1 MKLINVKQ
9 IKQICHEANKQ
20 ISKEALEAL
29 NVRVANILES
39 AIRTSGRFTRI
50 TPIEINLSK

>member
-1 MKLINVKQ
+1 MNLINVKQ
-9 IKQICHEANKQ
+9 IKQICHESNKQ

-29 NVRVANILES
+29 NVRVVSILDS

-50 TPIEINLSK
+50 TPTEINLAK

>member
-9 IKQICHEANKQ
+9 IKQVCHEANKQ

-29 NVRVANILES
+29 NVRVCNILES

-50 TPIEINLSK
+50 TNMEINLAK

>member
-1 MKLINVKQ
+1 MRLINVNQVKQ
-9 IKQICHEANKQ
+9 VCHESNKQ

-29 NVRVANILES
+29 NIRVINILES

-50 TPIEINLSK
+50 TDTEVTLAK